1 MQREGFGVDLTAA
14 RANGTVWDLSLEND
28 RIELRRLQKR
38 EQPELLA
45 GSPSSNDF
53 SLLWTTCV
61 KPEEISAMKT
71 ERIEPHMTTCVE
83 AFQDADGDAKGFHP

>member
-1 MQREGFGVDLTAA
+1 MQREAFGVDLTAA

-28 RIELRRLQKR
+28 RIELRGLQNR

-45 GSPSSNDF
+45 GSPPSGHLF
-53 SLLWTTCV
+53 LLRTCV
-61 KPEEISAMKT
+61 KPEELSAMKT
-71 ERIEPHMTTCVE
+71 ERIEPHMTTCVA